1 MFQFNRRKTQNWPLV
16 SMDSNIES
24 NLDKKNKEKKF
35 RQEARQVMKN
45 QSRDVEEILRKEEK
59 LEHLSKKLMI

>member
-59 LEHLSKKLMI
+59 LEHLSKKLII